1 MKKTLYLYKS
11 GTLAQKD
18 YSLVL
23 QTKNDAI
30 YIPIQQI
37 DEIICFSEITMNKR
51 VLMLLNRFRVSI
63 SFFNFY
69 GNYIGRYT
77 PKEYVNGK
85 VLVKQ
90 VNAFQNEQQRLY
102 IAKRILNAS
111 LHNENSVLKYYAKKG
126 RELEEMINHMEK
138 YINRLNECK
147 TVDELMLVEANA
159 KQYYYSSFDVILNSD
174 DYKFEKR
181 SKNPPENEI
190 NAMLSYGYAI
200 LYSHYLAV
208 LDRSSLHPQISFIH
222 SLEKNCDSLQYDLAD
237 VTKSVII
244 DRLVLRLIRKRQIS
258 KDMFERRE
266 DRCYLNK
273 KGVEFYVTEIDK
285 QLQQTVNVSG
295 KFYSYKSLISRE
307 VHQLSEY
314 IKNEERYDPYLL
326 RW

>member
-63 SFFNFY
+63 TFFNFY

-90 VNAFQNEQQRLY
+90 VNAFQCEQQRLY

-126 RELEEMINHMEK
+126 RDLEEMINHMNE
-138 YINRLNECK
+138 YIDRLDKCK

-159 KQYYYSSFDVILNSD
+159 KQYYYSSFDIILHSD

-200 LYSHYLAV
+200 LYSHYLSV

-222 SLEKNCDSLQYDLAD
+222 SLEKNCDSLQFDLAD

-244 DRLVLRLIRKRQIS
+244 DRLVLRLIRKKQIS
-258 KDMFERRE
+258 KDMFDQKE

-273 KGVEFYVTEIDK
+273 KGIELYVAEIDK
-285 QLQQTVNVSG
+285 QLQQTVNVNG

-314 IKNEERYDPYLL
+314 IKNEERYDPYLM